1 MAYCI
6 GTKRSIIF
14 PQNALIMKNKRTKK
28 IQDYD
33 RGYSLLHR
41 YVNFT
46 INLSYRKIIHA
57 GLENI
62 PKDGAIIFAPNHT
75 NTLMDA
81 LVILNIDHKPKVF
94 VARADIFRNK
104 KLAKIL
110 TFLKIM
116 PIMRQLDVFNAVKKN
131 QEIIDKSV
139 DVLKD
144 RIPFCIFPE
153 GTHQAKYS
161 LLPISK
167 GIFRIAFQAH
177 EQMPDTPLYIVPVG
191 LRYGDLFRFRSTI
204 HMKIGRPINV
214 GEFISENAHL
224 TQQEQMNS
232 LKELFAERISST
244 ILHIPNDENY
254 NATYE
259 ICNAAEPVETKELL
273 KEKSNNGK
281 HALEIQF
288 EAHNNT
294 LKRIVAMKESNPEKA
309 KKLLDL
315 GNEASRLREKRGIDI
330 DSVSTDKPLMSRMT
344 RTILTAITLPYTI
357 LASLFASPAVIICK
371 FLFTK
376 MKDRAFRNSV
386 RFLINLFVWPL
397 FVLIYSILFFAL
409 LPWQWAIPATLFVM
423 PSPIVAHELWKSIRF
438 IVSDIKLLREKK
450 LMKIYSQIRAMII
463 EQ

>member
-6 GTKRSIIF
+6 GTKRRIIL

-46 INLSYRKIIHA
+46 IGLSYRKIVHA

-116 PIMRQLDVFNAVKKN
+116 PIMRQRDGFNAVKKN

-204 HMKIGRPINV
+204 HMKIGQPINV

-309 KKLLDL
+309 KKLFDL
-315 GNEASRLREKRGIDI
+315 GNEASRLRKKRGIDI
-330 DSVSTDKPLMSRMT
+330 DSVTTDKPLMSRMT

-357 LASLFASPAVIICK
+357 LSICK
-371 FLFTK
+371 SRSYNLQIPFHQDERPCIQKFSKIPDKSFCMAAIRSHIFNTLFRPASMAVGNTG
-376 MKDRAFRNSV
+376 NSV
-386 RFLINLFVWPL
+386 CN
-397 FVLIYSILFFAL
+397 AL
-409 LPWQWAIPATLFVM
+409 PHRCTRTVEEHQIHCFRHKT
-423 PSPIVAHELWKSIRF
+423 IE
-438 IVSDIKLLREKK
+438 REKADEN
-450 LMKIYSQIRAMII
+450 Q
-463 EQ
+463 

>member
-1 MAYCI
+1 M
-6 GTKRSIIF
+6 R
-14 PQNALIMKNKRTKK
+14 NKKTKK

-33 RGYSLLHR
+33 RAYSLLHH
-41 YVNFT
+41 YVNFA
-46 INLSYRKIIHA
+46 IDLSYRKIIHS
-57 GLENI
+57 GKENI

-81 LVILNIDHKPKVF
+81 LVVLNMDHKPKVF
-94 VARADIFRNK
+94 VARADIFRNR

-116 PIMRQLDVFNAVKKN
+116 PIMRQRDGFNAVKKN

-191 LRYGDLFRFRSTI
+191 LRYGDLFRYRSTVHI
-204 HMKIGRPINV
+204 KFGQPINV

-232 LKELFAERISST
+232 MKELYAERISSA
-244 ILHIPNDENY
+244 ILRIPNDEDY

-259 ICNAAEPVETKELL
+259 ICNAAEPVEVKELL
-273 KEKSNNGK
+273 KDKSNKRK
-281 HALEIQF
+281 HQIELQF
-288 EAHNNT
+288 QAHNNT
-294 LKRIVAMKESNPEKA
+294 LKRIEAMKESAPEKA
-309 KKLLDL
+309 KKMLDL
-315 GNEASRLREKRGIDI
+315 GNEASKLREKRGIDI
-330 DSVSTDKPLMSRMT
+330 DSVSTDKPLISRLT
-344 RTILTAITLPYTI
+344 RTILTIVTLPYTI
-357 LASLFASPAVIICK
+357 LASLFASPAVLICK

-376 MKDRAFRNSV
+376 LKDRAFRNSV
-386 RFLINLFVWPL
+386 RFLINLFAWPL
-397 FVLIYSILFFAL
+397 LVLIYSIVLFVL
-409 LPWQWAIPATLFVM
+409 LPWQWALLATLLVM
-423 PSPIVAHELWKSIRF
+423 PAPFAAHELWKSFRF
-438 IVSDIKLLREKK
+438 IVSDIRLLREKR
-450 LMKIYSQIRAMII
+450 LTKIYSQIRAMIA